1 MTRPNARISNA
12 GLLIGTIGLGLGL
25 ASTALAD
32 QPVAPP
38 PAPAHC
44 VLLVGGGV
52 PVTPDPKVNAFWL
65 EVNRVLSADLQTALA
80 QKGYVVD
87 GMVADS
93 PDRDQRLTAVAK
105 QLAQDGCEKAVQVSV
120 ALTGTAEQPDV
131 TTAFEFDIMVFHLNI
146 TDVPGKP
153 MKAVHVAGDYAKA
166 YPYPL
171 TKETMDKLSML
182 TVSAQ
187 ITADLDAAKVLP
199 LAN

>member
-1 MTRPNARISNA
+1 
-12 GLLIGTIGLGLGL
+12 
-25 ASTALAD
+25 
-32 QPVAPP
+32 
-38 PAPAHC
+38 
-44 VLLVGGGV
+44 
-52 PVTPDPKVNAFWL
+52 
-65 EVNRVLSADLQTALA
+65 
-80 QKGYVVD
+80 
-87 GMVADS
+87 MVADS

-171 TKETMDKLSML
+171 TKTVMETLSMG

-187 ITADLDAAKVLP
+187 IAGDLDGAKVLP
-199 LAN
+199 AAK

>member
-25 ASTALAD
+25 ASAALAD

-65 EVNRVLSADLQTALA
+65 AVNRVLSSDVQADLAK
-80 QKGYVVD
+80 KGYVVD

-93 PDRDQRLTAVAK
+93 PDRDQRLKAVAK
-105 QLAQDGCEKAVQVSV
+105 QLAQDGCEKAVQVSI
-120 ALTGTAEQPDV
+120 ALQGTPDKPDV
-131 TTAFEFDIMVFHLNI
+131 TEAFAFDIMVFHLVI
-146 TDVPGKP
+146 TDVPGQP
-153 MKAVHVAGDYAKA
+153 MKSIRVAGDYRKT